1 MKFTKVELEKLN
13 WMIENLSEKGI
24 KSKIVED
31 GEYYKVGLTI
41 KEDLLICY
49 EEWCDAFSV
58 SPVRKIWGKELSHWH
73 QQFGSNEVEEFI
85 KYILER

>member
-1 MKFTKVELEKLN
+1 MKFTKVEMEKLN
-13 WMIENLSEKGI
+13 WMIEKLREKGI

-31 GEYYKVGLTI
+31 GEYYKIGLTL

-49 EEWCDAFSV
+49 EEWCDTFNV
-58 SPVRKIWGKELSHWH
+58 SPVRKIGGKELRHWDRE
-73 QQFGSNEVEEFI
+73 FGSNEVEEFI

>member
-1 MKFTKVELEKLN
+1 LG
-13 WMIENLSEKGI
+13 EKGI
-24 KSKIVED
+24 KSKIVKD
-31 GEYYKVGLTI
+31 GEYYKVGLTL

-58 SPVRKIWGKELSHWH
+58 IPVREIFGKELSHWN
-73 QQFGSNEVEEFI
+73 QGFVSNDVEEFI

>member
-1 MKFTKVELEKLN
+1 MKFTKVEIEKLN
-13 WMIENLSEKGI
+13 WMIEKLREKGI

-49 EEWCDAFSV
+49 EEWCDTFIV
-58 SPVRKIWGKELSHWH
+58 SPVRKIGGKELRHWDRE
-73 QQFGSNEVEEFI
+73 FGSNEVEEFI

>member
-13 WMIENLSEKGI
+13 WMVEKLSEKGI

-31 GEYYKVGLTI
+31 GEYYKVKLTL

-49 EEWCDAFSV
+49 EEVWDSFCV
-58 SPVRKIWGKELSHWH
+58 SPVRMIWGKELSHWNKE
-73 QQFGSNEVEEFI
+73 FVSDDVEEFI

>member
-1 MKFTKVELEKLN
+1 MKFTKVEMEKLN
-13 WMIENLSEKGI
+13 WMIEKLGEKGI

-31 GEYYKVGLTI
+31 GEYYKVKLTI

-49 EEWCDAFSV
+49 QEVFDTFCVF
-58 SPVRKIWGKELSHWH
+58 PVREIWGKELSHWNRE
-73 QQFGSNEVEEFI
+73 FGSNEVEEFI